1 MKKERPIFRR
11 ADESPDD
18 AIHSPAPGQRVPILL
33 LLVATLGLAYE
44 AILLFTSF
52 LAPYRFPIPYAVP
65 IFDTPFVLVATGIGY
80 LCLERHRMRQDFQS
94 AAIGM
99 SLWVAALLA
108 AGHILTQPD
117 YPGTP
122 SLDPGV
128 APYLFFASYLAALTG
143 VGLGAHFADRQ
154 LPLTDRGRW
163 TIVAG
168 CIAVCTVMALVVLL
182 VHPLL
187 PSLVMQPGRLT
198 PFAVWTGGV
207 LNGVVAVWALWS
219 WRRRLRASGSQ
230 QGFVNLL
237 ALAAFIWVLG
247 LIGFL
252 LFPYRYA
259 VSWYLAGVARPI
271 GVLVIFVALLREQ
284 VWLYS
289 EARARVRDLGQLN
302 QAGQALVTSLDAS
315 EIIRTIAAKG
325 LTIMRADASIL
336 FRLDT
341 RAQVL
346 RGVTSCG
353 SASLRVNDL
362 ELPIGRGASGVAAL
376 EQQPVWTSN
385 VHTDAA
391 LRLPAHVGVRLA
403 REELTAI
410 LAVPLLAQG
419 GQVFGSLSVLYREPR
434 TFARADV
441 ELLSA
446 FGAQASV
453 ALENAG
459 AFDRL
464 ALQATHNAALQGFGR
479 RLLEAATEAEVVDDA
494 VNTTHQLL
502 HADSVALFVSSG
514 GHPRLAAGLGWWR
527 DAAEIDTAGIGAF
540 AGSALAREETI
551 EVEDLTLAPRFS
563 ITNDL
568 EKQGVRSVIMARLDG
583 QGQPL
588 GVLMSCNRTPRR
600 FTDEETRVLT
610 SLVHQIAVAL
620 DRARVYAELR
630 NNLHRLQETQ
640 AQLMQADKLKAL
652 GTLLSGMAHEL
663 NNPLSTIHLSVELL
677 RRKGFLDPSLTA
689 RVEIIGTACARAS
702 RIIRDL
708 LVFARRDPPERRRVD
723 LREVIESTLNLQ
735 APQLELNKIR
745 LVTSLE
751 PAAPIWA
758 DFNQLQQV
766 FLNLFSNAI
775 HAMKTARGHGTL
787 TVRSVPRGSE
797 VLVEVEDDGP
807 GIPSEHLG
815 RIFDPFFTTKAA
827 GSGTGL
833 GLSLAIGVVE
843 AHGGRMHAENL
854 RGTGARFSVYL
865 PIGDEAE
872 AAPAEAPAHPL
883 PAVAAA
889 DVLVVEDEDSLR
901 GLLTEVIHGLGH
913 QVVEA
918 TTGEEALARLQ
929 REWAY
934 DLVMLDLRLPDVDGQ
949 VVWQRA
955 LASHPGLANRFVFM
969 TGDIMS
975 AETQGFLDDTGRPFL
990 IKPFTM
996 EQVGRV
1002 VSEVLA
1008 ARS

>member
-1 MKKERPIFRR
+1 MEAMITGVRGQEGRR
-11 ADESPDD
+11 V
-18 AIHSPAPGQRVPILL
+18 RLLL
-33 LLVATLGLAYE
+33 LLVAMFGLAYE
-44 AILLFTSF
+44 AFLLFGAS
-52 LAPYRFPIPYAVP
+52 LVAPYRFPIPYAVL
-65 IFDTPFVLVATGIGY
+65 IFDTPFALVATGVGY
-80 LCLERHRMRQDFQS
+80 LCLERHHLRQDFQS
-94 AAIGM
+94 AAIGI
-99 SLWVAALLA
+99 SLWLAALLA
-108 AGHILTQPD
+108 VAHIVAQPD

-122 SLDPGV
+122 GVDPGV
-128 APYLFFASYLAALTG
+128 GPYFFFGSYFAALTG
-143 VGLGAHFADRQ
+143 AGLGTHYADRG
-154 LPLTDRGRW
+154 LSLTDRRRW
-163 TIVAG
+163 MIVAS
-168 CIAVCTVMALVVLL
+168 IVALSVAIVFAVLIVQ
-182 VHPLL
+182 PLL
-187 PSLVMQPGRLT
+187 PSLVMRPGRLT
-198 PFAVWTGGV
+198 PFAVWTAGIA
-207 LNGVVAVWALWS
+207 NGAVGLWALWGS
-219 WRRRLRASGSQ
+219 RRRLGAAGSEHT
-230 QGFVNLL
+230 FVNLL
-237 ALAAFIWVLG
+237 ALAAFIWLLG
-247 LIGFL
+247 LLGFL

-259 VSWYLAGVARPI
+259 ISWYLAGVARPF
-271 GVLVIFVALLREQ
+271 GVGVIFVALLREQ
-284 VWLYS
+284 GWLYR
-289 EARARVRDLGQLN
+289 EARARLRDLEQLHE
-302 QAGQALVTSLDAS
+302 AGQALVASLDA
-315 EIIRTIAAKG
+315 RQLVKTIAVKG
-325 LTIMRADASIL
+325 LAISQADASIVYQ
-336 FRLDT
+336 LDP

-346 RGVTSCG
+346 RAVTCCGVTG
-353 SASLRVNDL
+353 LTIDGL
-362 ELPIGRGASGVAAL
+362 ELPIGRGASGLAAY
-376 EQQPVWTSN
+376 ERRAVRPSN
-385 VHTDAA
+385 VHLGPI
-391 LRLPAHVGVRLA
+391 LRLPPEVGERLA
-403 REELTAI
+403 RPGLTAV

-434 TFARADV
+434 TFAEADV
-441 ELLSA
+441 QLLWA
-446 FGAQASV
+446 FGIQASV
-453 ALENAG
+453 ALENAR

-464 ALQATHNAALQGFGR
+464 ALKAKHDAALQDFGR
-479 RLLEAATEAEVVDDA
+479 RLLQATAEKDVVDDA
-494 VNTTHQLL
+494 VNITARLL
-502 HADSVALFVSSG
+502 HADNVALFLVGPG
-514 GHPRLAAGLGWWR
+514 GQLRLVAGVGLAPDMVG
-527 DAAEIDTAGIGAF
+527 TNTVGASIESF
-540 AGSALAREETI
+540 TEYSLFRKEAI
-551 EVEDLTLAPRFS
+551 EVEDFALDHRFPIPSDLA
-563 ITNDL
+563 
-568 EKQGVRSVIMARLDG
+568 KHGVRSGIMI
-583 QGQPL
+583 PL
-588 GVLMSCNRTPRR
+588 GVQEQPVGVLAAYHRAPRR
-600 FTDEETRVLT
+600 LTDEEKRVFT
-610 SLVHQIAVAL
+610 SLAHQIAVAL
-620 DRARVYAELR
+620 DKVRLYAELQ
-630 NNLHRLQETQ
+630 NNLEQLQETQ
-640 AQLMQADKLKAL
+640 AQLSQADKLKAL

-663 NNPLSTIHLSVELL
+663 NNPLGTIQLSVELL
-677 RRKGFLDPSLTA
+677 KRKGFLDPSLTA

-872 AAPAEAPAHPL
+872 AAPAEAPAHLL